1 MERQGGSY
9 PPCRIYKPDTD
20 AASEPGDQGGKK
32 GEKNGKSVK
41 DIQSLTLIL
50 AYISML
56 VPTAGGTI
64 TKNFGVQE
72 DSRLIP
78 QKYQPIQSAFL
89 QTALFL
95 RAHTGL

>member
-1 MERQGGSY
+1 MPPRSRAAGG
-9 PPCRIYKPDTD
+9 R
-20 AASEPGDQGGKK
+20 K

-41 DIQSLTLIL
+41 DIESLTLIL

>member
-1 MERQGGSY
+1 MQNIKKEWATITAVTQGGFKEDEEY
-9 PPCRIYKPDTD
+9 
-20 AASEPGDQGGKK
+20 
-32 GEKNGKSVK
+32 GKSVK
-41 DIQSLTLIL
+41 DIQSLTIIL

-64 TKNFGVQE
+64 AKNFGVQE
-72 DSRLIP
+72 DNRLIP